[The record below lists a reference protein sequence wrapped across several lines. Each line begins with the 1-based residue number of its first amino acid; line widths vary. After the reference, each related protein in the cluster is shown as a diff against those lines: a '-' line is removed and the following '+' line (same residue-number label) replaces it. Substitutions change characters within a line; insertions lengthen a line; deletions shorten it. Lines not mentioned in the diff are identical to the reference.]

1 MSMLKPITAAKV
13 DKFLSSTRANVRKLY
28 EVIPLVEAWT
38 PAQIMGE
45 MKRQG
50 LSLFTMG
57 QIVGTCSLLCRA
69 GLIKELPGQKFKK
82 HPTRDQARA
91 AEARDQEAKQ
101 QHEEEQDMI
110 KQVHEVDG
118 QAVQGAVSL
127 DMTQP
132 GAGAQ
137 VVAEM
142 FRGMPIADLPGA
154 LLEMADKLGE
164 RIATMNEPQPFTAE
178 MVELE
183 AENAALRAQ
192 LQETRE
198 RNVEL
203 VAIGNNIAAEKLEAK
218 RIGIKWSAAL
228 TAEKELHDKTRDE
241 LHRAQGEI
249 ERLSAEV
256 AKFAQLKLL
265 LNGGL

>member
-1 MSMLKPITAAKV
+1 MSMLKPITTAKV

-28 EVIPLVEAWT
+28 EVIPLADAWT

-50 LSLFTMG
+50 LNLFTMG
-57 QIVGTCSLLCRA
+57 QIAGTCSLLCRA
-69 GLIKELPGQKFKK
+69 GLIKELPGQTFKK

-91 AEARDQEAKQ
+91 AEAREQDNKQ
-101 QHEEEQDMI
+101 QHEEAQAMI

-142 FRGMPIADLPGA
+142 FRGMPLADLPGA

-164 RIATMNEPQPFTAE
+164 RIITMTEPQPFTAE
-178 MVELE
+178 MIELE
-183 AENAALRAQ
+183 AENAALRVQIQDAQ
-192 LQETRE
+192 E
-198 RNVEL
+198 RAAALNTK
-203 VAIGNNIAAEKLEAK
+203 ANNANADLLEAK
-218 RIGIKWSAAL
+218 RIGIKWSTAL
-228 TAEKELHDKTRDE
+228 ANEKELHDKTRDE
-241 LHRAQGEI
+241 LHKAQGEI
-249 ERLSAEV
+249 QRLAADV